1 MFKQTLVVVALGLMI
16 AAPAAQAAVQI
27 WNFNGTVDS
36 GELLGQTYSGS
47 FSFDDAALA
56 GSADE
61 WLGISSLMLSFMGNA
76 YSEANAAAP
85 AEVGYM
91 DGRFLGL
98 SYSVNAAVNPFSFI
112 AGTLDA
118 SDAFFAYDVMT
129 AGGAGNVIY
138 APVPEPR
145 DWMLMLSG
153 LGMIGL
159 MVSRSRRRMM

>member
-1 MFKQTLVVVALGLMI
+1 MIFKQILVAVALGLTI
-16 AAPAAQAAVQI
+16 AAPAAQAAIQI

-36 GELLGQTYSGS
+36 GELLGQTYSGN
-47 FSFDDAALA
+47 FSFDDAALT

-61 WLGISSLMLSFMGNA
+61 WLGVSSLTLSFMGNA
-76 YSEANAAAP
+76 YTEVDAVAP
-85 AEVGYM
+85 AEIGYL

-98 SYSVNAAVNPFSFI
+98 SYSVDAAATPFSFI

-118 SDAFFAYDVMT
+118 SDAFFAYDGMT
-129 AGGAGNVIY
+129 AGGTGDVIY

-153 LGMIGL
+153 LGLVGFMAARHRKI
-159 MVSRSRRRMM
+159 